1 MTCPVQVKPVPGCP
15 LALIPAHRLVD
26 LSCPMTTLHRP
37 LRSGPALTDV
47 RLSPAAVVLCCSA
60 VVVATA
66 YLLGAAWLAHTLLGL
81 PVGLWLIAAVYA
93 AWRRGWLDLLEAS
106 VPLPVSVPSAR
117 LNFSPLTQR
126 RLAPALRLGVAAR
139 AVVTELGV
147 AAWKFEPRSGSQLR
161 EAIARALDR
170 RPELAAPLRIGIA
183 APPEMARSITN
194 HEAAVPV
201 SWRAIDENNTS
212 PASAARLD
220 LVFRH
225 DGMRGGV
232 ASIPERDRQPATW
245 FDWSTPRPL
254 SFASVFPHHVD
265 PAQLTL
271 TLLPGADAHDPLVTS
286 MLIAAAAQARFPARL
301 TLTDRLF
308 GRMPLDGE
316 EDPSHID
323 PGAFR
328 VRAMRRLAQTLSTR
342 DPSDASSLE
351 RTAASVVSAW
361 LVTPGARIPMAERR
375 SLLESVAPFVRNRP
389 ETWLRLAAVRF
400 ANYDDD
406 AAIEALLDADPLV
419 RSSTDQIVVDQAGFV
434 QSEIALGGSGPLTL
448 GRIASGICLLAAQHP
463 YERLDFLRDDLLED
477 LRYSGWLLGRDQD
490 SVILHR
496 VIREL
501 TRIRRAESRGLP
513 GAISLN
519 LISSD
524 AA

>member
-1 MTCPVQVKPVPGCP
+1 
-15 LALIPAHRLVD
+15 
-26 LSCPMTTLHRP
+26 MTTTHRP

-60 VVVATA
+60 VVVGTGFV
-66 YLLGAAWLAHTLLGL
+66 LGASWLARPLLGL

-106 VPLPVSVPSAR
+106 IPLPVTPAGAK
-117 LNFSPLTQR
+117 LNLSPLTQR

-139 AVVTELGV
+139 AVVADLTV
-147 AAWKFEPRSGSQLR
+147 AAWNFEPRSPDQLR
-161 EAIARALDR
+161 EAVACALDR

-183 APPEMARSITN
+183 APVDMTRSITT

-201 SWRAIDENNTS
+201 CWRALDEGRS
-212 PASAARLD
+212 SSASAARLD

-232 ASIPERDRQPATW
+232 ANIPERDRRPATW

-265 PAQLTL
+265 PAQLTI

-286 MLIAAAAQARFPARL
+286 MLVAAAAQARFPARL
-301 TLTDRLF
+301 TLSDRFF

-328 VRAMRRLAQTLSTR
+328 VRAMRRIAQTLSAR
-342 DPSDASSLE
+342 DPTDASTLE
-351 RTAASVVSAW
+351 RTAASVVCAW
-361 LVTPGARIPMAERR
+361 LVTPGARVPMAERR
-375 SLLESVAPFVRNRP
+375 SLLEAVAPFVRNRP

-406 AAIEALLDADPLV
+406 AAIQALLEADPLV

-434 QSEIALGGSGPLTL
+434 QSEISLGGSGPLTL
-448 GRIASGICLLAAQHP
+448 GRIAAGICLLAAQHP
-463 YERLDFLRDDLLED
+463 YERLEFLRDDLLED

-490 SVILHR
+490 SVMLHR

-513 GAISLN
+513 GTISLH
-519 LISSD
+519 LITTD

>member
-1 MTCPVQVKPVPGCP
+1 M
-15 LALIPAHRLVD
+15 
-26 LSCPMTTLHRP
+26 HRP

-47 RLSPAAVVLCCSA
+47 RLSPAAAVLACSA
-60 VVVATA
+60 LVVATG
-66 YLLGAAWLAHTLLGL
+66 YMLGASWLAFPLLGL
-81 PVGLWLIAAVYA
+81 PVGLWVIAGVYA

-106 VPLPVSVPSAR
+106 VPLPVSASKPGLR
-117 LNFSPLTQR
+117 ISPLTQR
-126 RLAPALRLGVAAR
+126 RLAPLLRFGVATH
-139 AVVTELGV
+139 AVIADLAV
-147 AAWKFEPRSGSQLR
+147 AAWSFEPRSGRQLR
-161 EAIARALDR
+161 EAVARALDR
-170 RPELAAPLRIGIA
+170 RPELASPLRIGII
-183 APPEMARSITN
+183 APPDMARSITT

-201 SWRAIDENNTS
+201 SWRTIDEPRAS
-212 PASAARLD
+212 PDSTARLD

-232 ASIPERDRQPATW
+232 AAIPEHDDQPATW

-254 SFASVFPHHVD
+254 SFASVFPHHID
-265 PAQLTL
+265 PAQLTIS
-271 TLLPGADAHDPLVTS
+271 LLPGADAHDPLVTS
-286 MLIAAAAQARFPARL
+286 LLVAAAAQARFPSRL

-308 GRMPLDGE
+308 GRLPLDGE

-328 VRAMRRLAQTLSTR
+328 VRAMRRLAQTLSAR
-342 DPSDASSLE
+342 DPHDASVLE

-375 SLLESVAPFVRNRP
+375 TLLEAVAPFQRNRP

-406 AAIEALLDADPLV
+406 AAIAALLEADPLV
-419 RSSTDQIVVDQAGFV
+419 RACSDQIVIDQAGFV
-434 QSEIALGGSGPLTL
+434 QSEITLGGGGPLTL

-477 LRYSGWLLGRDQD
+477 LRYSGWLVGRDQD
-490 SVILHR
+490 SVVLHR

-501 TRIRRAESRGLP
+501 TRIRRAECRGLP
-513 GAISLN
+513 GTISLN
-519 LISSD
+519 LITSD

>member
-1 MTCPVQVKPVPGCP
+1 
-15 LALIPAHRLVD
+15 
-26 LSCPMTTLHRP
+26 MTTMHRP
-37 LRSGPALTDV
+37 FRSGPALTDV

-60 VVVATA
+60 VVVATG
-66 YLLGAAWLAHTLLGL
+66 YLLGASWLAHPLLGL
-81 PVGLWLIAAVYA
+81 PIGLWLVASIYA

-106 VPLPVSVPSAR
+106 VPLPVTAPAAR

-126 RLAPALRLGVAAR
+126 RLAPLFRLGVAAR
-139 AVVTELGV
+139 AVITDLAV
-147 AAWKFEPRSGSQLR
+147 AACKFEPRSTADLAQAVAS
-161 EAIARALDR
+161 ALDR

-183 APPEMARSITN
+183 APADMARSITN

-201 SWRAIDENNTS
+201 CWRALDEHQGP
-212 PASAARLD
+212 PASASRLD

-232 ASIPERDRQPATW
+232 ASIPERDQQPATW

-265 PAQLTL
+265 PAQLTIA
-271 TLLPGADAHDPLVTS
+271 LLPGADAHDPLVTS
-286 MLIAAAAQARFPARL
+286 MLVAAAAQARFPARL
-301 TLTDRLF
+301 TLTDRFF
-308 GRMPLDGE
+308 GRLPLDGE

-328 VRAMRRLAQTLSTR
+328 VRAMRRLAQTLSAR
-342 DPSDASSLE
+342 DPHDASVLE

-361 LVTPGARIPMAERR
+361 LVTPGARVPMAERR
-375 SLLESVAPFVRNRP
+375 SLLEAVAPFLRNRP

-406 AAIEALLDADPLV
+406 AAIDALLNADPLV

-434 QSEIALGGSGPLTL
+434 QSEIALGGGGPLTL
-448 GRIASGICLLAAQHP
+448 GRIAAGICLLAAQHA
-463 YERLDFLRDDLLED
+463 YESLDFLRDDLLED
-477 LRYSGWLLGRDQD
+477 LRYSGWLVGRDQD
-490 SVILHR
+490 SVVLHR

-501 TRIRRAESRGLP
+501 TRIRRAECRGLP

-519 LISSD
+519 LISD